1 MTLQEPIRADDL
13 ALVRSSAP
21 ARRRSIRELPVG
33 ARIALGAAL
42 PLALLGLWQLIIV
55 LDVVPSYRLPSPTAV
70 FLAGVDLQNR
80 GLLGLHIAISTQ
92 RVLIGFAIGS
102 LVGLIV
108 APIVGLSRIGRH
120 MLGPSL
126 SGVRAVPSLALVP
139 LLGLYLGINEDS
151 KVVLIAI
158 GAFFP
163 VYTVVSNAL
172 RHVDPQLLEAGRAY
186 GFTGVRLLALVQF
199 PSAVPAVVSGL
210 RLALSQSWLFLVA
223 AELLGASMG
232 LGFLLTDSNNNGRI
246 DRLFLTI
253 LLLGLLGIITDALVG
268 VLERFLLKRWS

>member
-1 MTLQEPIRADDL
+1 
-13 ALVRSSAP
+13 VRSSVP
-21 ARRRSIRELPVG
+21 ARRRTIRELPLG

-42 PLALLGLWQLIIV
+42 PLALLGIWQLIIV

-92 RVLIGFAIGS
+92 RVLIGSLAGS

-108 APIVGLSRIGRH
+108 ASFVGLSRIGRYLISPT
-120 MLGPSL
+120 LG
-126 SGVRAVPSLALVP
+126 GVRAIPSLAWVP

-151 KVVLIAI
+151 KVTLIAI

-163 VYTVVSNAL
+163 VYTVVSHAL
-172 RHVDPQLLEAGRAY
+172 RNTDPQLLEAGRAFGY
-186 GFTGVRLLALVQF
+186 SGVRLLGLVQL
-199 PSAVPAVVSGL
+199 PSAIPSVVSGL
-210 RLALSQSWLFLVA
+210 RLALAQSWLFLVA
-223 AELLGASMG
+223 GELLGASMG

-253 LLLGLLGIITDALVG
+253 LLLGLLGIITDAIVG
-268 VLERFLLKRWS
+268 LLERFLLKRWGA